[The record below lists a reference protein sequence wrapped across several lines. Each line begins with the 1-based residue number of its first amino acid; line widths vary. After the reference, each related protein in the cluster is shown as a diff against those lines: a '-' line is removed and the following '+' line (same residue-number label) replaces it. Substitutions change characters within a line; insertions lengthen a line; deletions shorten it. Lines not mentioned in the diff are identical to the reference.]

1 MKNKSPGEKDCFRWR
16 ILIRPGFFQITQES
30 DTTDP
35 RSRTSCKE
43 KSSLQF
49 LAPDRHVLAMYCHVL
64 PCIYL
69 YLYTWTLT
77 NTFYSAIL
85 FTIEQKAESTPDF
98 QNLKKNFIKISR
110 GQRRPVILSG
120 RIFTFRVIYCVE
132 ALIRHNQ
139 RAALRRR
146 QGEKQ
151 KLLLMELKI
160 WFYQLKNFMFIIDQL

>member
-1 MKNKSPGEKDCFRWR
+1 
-16 ILIRPGFFQITQES
+16 
-30 DTTDP
+30 
-35 RSRTSCKE
+35 
-43 KSSLQF
+43 
-49 LAPDRHVLAMYCHVL
+49 
-64 PCIYL
+64 
-69 YLYTWTLT
+69 LT

-85 FTIEQKAESTPDF
+85 FTIEQKAGSTPDF

-151 KLLLMELKI
+151 PLKAQTTGKAI
-160 WFYQLKNFMFIIDQL
+160 